1 MPKIPT
7 REDLERIEYRSQEIF
22 KVIKKYARQE
32 LAKIA
37 ERKLPTPD
45 NEARK
50 KYLNFILKSNEL
62 PGIPMSAFPDEVI
75 REIERLPFMND
86 NLSVGK
92 PEERVFYEEIS
103 RLRGLPKERGKKK
116 KGVETRLPGL
126 VAAIKK
132 FKKKPTKTSIGDFI
146 KFISKKEYT
155 QKTPYQIDCYDLY
168 VDDGYIYHRDRTKNY
183 KNGKNNFRFPDPLL
197 KPNGTSAWRSDQF
210 QTS

>member
-37 ERKLPTPD
+37 ERKLLTPY

-50 KYLNFILKSNEL
+50 KYLNFILKSKEF

-75 REIERLPFMND
+75 REIERLPFMD
-86 NLSVGK
+86 DKLSAEK
-92 PEERVFYEEIS
+92 PEERVFYKEIS
-103 RLRGLPKERGKKK
+103 RLQSLPKERGKKK

-132 FKKKPTKTSIGDFI
+132 FKDKPTKTSIGDFY

-168 VDDGYIYHRDRTKNY
+168 VDDGYIYHLDRTKNS
-183 KNGKNNFRFPDPLL
+183 KNGKNNLKWDSPLKISSL
-197 KPNGTSAWRSDQF
+197 DRYYYVYVK
-210 QTS
+210 